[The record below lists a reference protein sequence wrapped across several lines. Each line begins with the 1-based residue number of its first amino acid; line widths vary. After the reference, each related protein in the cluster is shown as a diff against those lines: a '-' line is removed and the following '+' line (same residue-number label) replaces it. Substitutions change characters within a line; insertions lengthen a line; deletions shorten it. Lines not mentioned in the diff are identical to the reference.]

1 MYFLFLT
8 FAERTEAVYNHNFVC
23 GIIPD
28 VMVFSEEWRR
38 LFHDVI
44 LTALWRYLP
53 FLFNFKEVLY
63 VQYLYLTS
71 NCAI

>member
-1 MYFLFLT
+1 MRSIINSYVIYYYLIIIFIHIAMYFLFLT

-44 LTALWRYLP
+44 LTAL
-53 FLFNFKEVLY
+53 
-63 VQYLYLTS
+63 
-71 NCAI
+71 

>member
-28 VMVFSEEWRR
+28 VMFFSEEWRR

-44 LTALWRYLP
+44 LTAL
-53 FLFNFKEVLY
+53 
-63 VQYLYLTS
+63 
-71 NCAI
+71 

>member
-38 LFHDVI
+38 LFHDVM
-44 LTALWRYLP
+44 LTAL
-53 FLFNFKEVLY
+53 
-63 VQYLYLTS
+63 
-71 NCAI
+71 